1 MPRASFRRSWPAF
14 KGRRFQQGQALIY
27 GIFVLIGG
35 LAALFFL
42 FNTGQLSREKTKL
55 VNTSDAVA
63 YSAGVM
69 HARALNY
76 IAYTNRAMVANEVTI
91 AQMVSLS
98 SWAQYTKTHAESTA
112 QLGCETYYTAE
123 PVAKGMALY
132 IPVCFALYYANI
144 IGTVEMVSEA
154 VQVAAEAMV
163 IASDA
168 AKAILQASQVTML
181 ATLPIAR
188 KDLMQQVA
196 NANYVN
202 DGSVEVDT
210 VPLLDTFFAFDGSPV
225 MQRYSG
231 DQRERFAQ
239 VTKTSAN
246 LDPFV
251 PVRHWRSTALVPGC
265 IDPLARMHF
274 DYVNRAGGTELI
286 GYDEW
291 RALDTASIYR
301 YHPQKHRWRPFT
313 CDVNEN
319 ALGYGK
325 QSANDGNSSGG
336 GGTVTSGRENSQAAS
351 MASSND
357 WNYTGLPGFFELS
370 DKALAYTP
378 DNADKSK
385 QDPKIRFAIRLRRQA
400 DQTATSDAR
409 SRVKPSAH
417 LNNYQ
422 GAPAGGYYASVSASE
437 VFFARPVPR
446 ADGKTELASLFN
458 PYWQVHLIEVPD
470 DIKAVAQALQG
481 TVLPP

>member
-27 GIFVLIGG
+27 GIFVLVAG

-112 QLGCETYYTAE
+112 QLGCETYYSE
-123 PVAKGMALY
+123 PVAKAMTLY
-132 IPVCFALYYANI
+132 IPVCYFLFYANE
-144 IGTVEMVSEA
+144 IGTVEIVSEA
-154 VQVAAEAMV
+154 VQAAAEAMV
-163 IASDA
+163 FASDA
-168 AKAILQASQVTML
+168 AKAVLQASQVTML
-181 ATLPIAR
+181 ATLPVAR
-188 KDLMQQVA
+188 KDVMQQVA
-196 NANYVN
+196 NANYLN
-202 DGSVEVDT
+202 DGEVQVDT
-210 VPLLDTFFAFDGSPV
+210 VPLLDTFFAFDGSPI

-239 VTKTSAN
+239 VTKASAN
-246 LDPFV
+246 LDSFV
-251 PVRHWRSTALVPGC
+251 PSRHWRSDALVPTC
-265 IDPLARMHF
+265 FDPFPHF

-291 RALDTASIYR
+291 RALDTVSIYR
-301 YHPQKHRWRPFT
+301 NSPHGWRRK
-313 CDVNEN
+313 CRSNED

-325 QSANDGNSSGG
+325 QSANDGNSSEG
-336 GGTVTSGRENSQAAS
+336 GGTVTSGSENPQAAS
-351 MASSND
+351 RASSND
-357 WNYTGLPGFFELS
+357 WNYTGLPSFFELS

-385 QDPKIRFAIRLRRQA
+385 QDPKVRFAIRLRRQS

-409 SRVKPSAH
+409 SAVKPSAH

-437 VFFARPVPR
+437 VFFSRPVPR

-470 DIKAVAQALQG
+470 DIKAVAQSLQG

>member
-14 KGRRFQQGQALIY
+14 KGRRYQQGQALIY
-27 GIFVLIGG
+27 GIFVLVGG

-76 IAYTNRAMVANEVTI
+76 LAYTNRAMVANEVTI

-112 QLGCETYYTAE
+112 QLGCETQYSE
-123 PVAKGMALY
+123 PVAKTMTMY
-132 IPVCFALYYANI
+132 IPVCYALFYANLY
-144 IGTVEMVSEA
+144 GTVDMVSEA
-154 VQVAAEAMV
+154 VQAAAQAMV

-168 AKAILQASQVTML
+168 AKAVLQGSQLAML

-188 KDLMQQVA
+188 RDVMQQVA
-196 NANYVN
+196 DANYLN
-202 DGSVEVDT
+202 DGTVEVDPL
-210 VPLLDTFFAFDGSPV
+210 PLLDTFFVFDGKPV
-225 MQRYSG
+225 MQRYGG

-246 LDPFV
+246 LDSFI
-251 PVRHWRSTALVPGC
+251 PVRHWRSNALIPTC
-265 IDPLARMHF
+265 FDPMPHF

-301 YHPQKHRWRPFT
+301 YRPKGRGPFKRCRT
-313 CDVNEN
+313 DEN
-319 ALGYGK
+319 ALGYGR
-325 QSANDGNSSGG
+325 QNAADDSASGG

-351 MASSND
+351 RASSNN
-357 WNYTGLPGFFELS
+357 WNYTGLPSYFDLS

-378 DNADKSK
+378 ENTDKNK
-385 QDPKIRFAIRLRRQA
+385 QEPKVRFAIRLRRQS
-400 DQTATSDAR
+400 DQTATSEGR
-409 SRVKPSAH
+409 SQVGPSAR

-422 GAPAGGYYASVSASE
+422 GAPAKGYYASVSASE
-437 VFFARPVPR
+437 VFFSRPVAR
-446 ADGKTELASLFN
+446 ADGKTELGSLFN

-470 DIKAVAQALQG
+470 EVKAAAQLLQG
-481 TVLPP
+481 SVLPP